1 MTNVNT
7 QITQVTQI
15 SQHVPFVPAFVDSAL
30 IQTKPLACSLAASSP
45 GLRNLRKVKFA
56 KLQPIERAI
65 LRDRESRASAARAC
79 INVHLSK
86 INQLFAAI
94 ASSIKFASK
103 HADHIFLA
111 DWNPSNAVLTTR
123 VEQLGELSED
133 AHAKVKTL
141 LLELGL
147 DSSLLIQNGTIRP
160 AAIFETCVALI
171 QCLQADWQKA
181 YFAAID
187 QALNV
192 QNLHLRGAAADCLG
206 QICKFALSNTLELDP
221 PPEGQEAV
229 FNSLKDSLRN
239 PLSGDWPKT
248 VIVVETVVG
257 KESSEKT
264 KTGGAI

>member
-1 MTNVNT
+1 MSVVNT
-7 QITQVTQI
+7 QITKVT
-15 SQHVPFVPAFVDSAL
+15 QHVPYVPSYVDSAL
-30 IQTKPLACSLAASSP
+30 IQAKPLACSLAASSP
-45 GLRNLRKVKFA
+45 RLRSLRKVKFV

-65 LRDRESRASAARAC
+65 LRDCESKAAAARVR
-79 INVHLSK
+79 INIHLSK
-86 INQLFAAI
+86 IEQLFAAV
-94 ASSIKFASK
+94 AANIKLASK

-111 DWNPSNAVLTTR
+111 DWNPSNAVLATR
-123 VEQLGELSED
+123 VDQLGELSED

-147 DSSLLIQNGTIRP
+147 DSNLLFQNGTIRP
-160 AAIFETCVALI
+160 AAIFEACVAHI
-171 QCLQADWQKA
+171 QSLQADWQKA
-181 YFAAID
+181 YFAAVD

-206 QICKFALSNTLELDP
+206 QICKFALSNTLELDS

-248 VIVVETVVG
+248 VMVVETVVG
-257 KESSEKT
+257 KESSEQT
-264 KTGGAI
+264 KTGGAV

>member
-1 MTNVNT
+1 MTHVNT

-15 SQHVPFVPAFVDSAL
+15 SQHVPYVPAFVDLAL

-45 GLRNLRKVKFA
+45 RLRCLRKVKFA
-56 KLQPIERAI
+56 KLHPIERDI
-65 LRDRESRASAARAC
+65 LRDCESKATAAQAC

-86 INQLFAAI
+86 INQLFTAI
-94 ASSIKFASK
+94 AASIKLDSK
-103 HADHIFLA
+103 HADHIFIA
-111 DWNPSNAVLTTR
+111 DWNPSNTVLASR
-123 VEQLGELSED
+123 VEQLGNLSQD
-133 AHAKVKTL
+133 AHEKVKEL
-141 LLELGL
+141 LVELGL
-147 DSSLLIQNGTIRP
+147 DLNLLIKNGTIRP
-160 AAIFETCVALI
+160 AAIFEACVAHI
-171 QCLQADWQKA
+171 QSLQAEWQKA

-192 QNLHLRGAAADCLG
+192 QNLHLRGAAIDCLG

-248 VIVVETVVG
+248 VTVVETVVG
-257 KESSEKT
+257 TESSEQT
-264 KTGGAI
+264 KTGGAV